1 MERYLHSR
9 YFVIALA
16 VSVALVAM
24 SWIYY
29 KILKI
34 SLDKDLVDN
43 PNARKLQKMPVPVMG
58 GVTVFFGVLCGVL
71 AASCFCDCTGLV
83 PILSAM
89 GVLLYVGAID
99 DLMGLTPSCRFVI
112 ESLVVLAMIFGGGV
126 CIDSLHGL
134 WDIEAFS
141 WWIGVPLT
149 LVAAVGIINAINMID
164 GVNGLSS
171 GLCITCC
178 VMFGVAM
185 FRGRDLP
192 NAMLAFTMAAGLFPF
207 LIHNVIGK
215 SSKMFIGDAGT
226 MLMGVLMA
234 WFVMQML
241 RSDSETNWPNYVV
254 SNSMCLIALALA
266 ILSVPIFDT
275 LRVSASRISKGRSPF
290 SPDRNHLHHLLYDYG
305 QSHALTSLIEIAIN
319 FVVCVFWAIAYKC
332 GNSIDIQLYVV
343 LGSSALLVWGT
354 AFFLKHNTRLNT
366 GLAKRFRMSMQKS
379 RQGDKDWW
387 KDLQKKVDTPT
398 LGKWGIEEHHQ

>member
-16 VSVALVAM
+16 VAIALLAM
-24 SWIYY
+24 SWIYN
-29 KILKI
+29 KILRI
-34 SLDKDLVDN
+34 SIDKNLVDN
-43 PNARKLQKMPVPVMG
+43 PNARKLQKIPVPVMG
-58 GVTVFFGVLCGVL
+58 GVAVFFGVLCGVL
-71 AASCFCDCTGLV
+71 AASCLCDCTGLV

-89 GVLLYVGAID
+89 GVLLYVGTID

-112 ESLVVLAMIFGGGV
+112 ESLVVLAIIFGGGV

-134 WDIEAFS
+134 WGIATFS
-141 WWIGVPLT
+141 WWIAVPLT
-149 LVAAVGIINAINMID
+149 LFAAVGIINAINLID

-178 VMFGVAM
+178 LMFGVAM
-185 FRGRDLP
+185 FRGKDLP

-215 SSKMFIGDAGT
+215 KSKMFIGDAGT
-226 MLMGVLMA
+226 MLMGILMA

-241 RSDSETNWPNYVV
+241 RSDSETNWPNYVE
-254 SNSMCLIALALA
+254 SNNMCLVALALA

-275 LRVSASRISKGRSPF
+275 LRVMVSRMSKGRSPF
-290 SPDRNHLHHLLYDYG
+290 SPDKNHLHHLLYDYG
-305 QSHALTSLIEIAIN
+305 QSHALTSIIEIIIN
-319 FVVCVFWAIAYKC
+319 FLVCVCWAITYKL
-332 GNSIDIQLYVV
+332 NISIDIQLYVV
-343 LGSSALLVWGT
+343 LIAGAVLVWGT
-354 AFFLKHNTRLNT
+354 ALFLKFNTRLNT
-366 GLAKRFRMSMQKS
+366 GIAMRFRRAMQKS
-379 RQGDKDWW
+379 RQGEKDWW

-398 LGKWGIEEHHQ
+398 FGKWGEEDHHE